1 MVAYKDKKIFMDD
14 IDRKILNDIQ
24 SGFPISPRP
33 YLDIGA
39 LLGIPEHEV
48 IERVRRLKAEGKIRR
63 IGGSLNS
70 RKLGFKSTLC
80 AARVSEDRIDDF
92 VERVN
97 SYKGVTHNY
106 LRNSDYNI
114 WFTFIAPTAADIENA
129 LKEIS
134 EKTGVNDILNMPS
147 ERMFKIKVDFDV

>member
-1 MVAYKDKKIFMDD
+1 MDD
-14 IDRKILNDIQ
+14 IDRKILNHIQ

-33 YLDIGA
+33 YHEIGA
-39 LLGIPEHEV
+39 RLGIPEHEV
-48 IERVRRLKAEGKIRR
+48 IERVKRLKEQGIIRR

-80 AARVSEDRIDDF
+80 AARVPEDRIDDF
-92 VERVN
+92 VEKVN

-114 WFTFIAPTAADIENA
+114 WFTFIAPTTADIENA

-134 EKTGVNDILNMPS
+134 EKTGVDDILNMPA
-147 ERMFKIKVDFDV
+147 ERMFKIKVDFDI

>member
-1 MVAYKDKKIFMDD
+1 MDD

-33 YLDIGA
+33 YLEIGA
-39 LLGIPEHEV
+39 LLGVSEHEV
-48 IERVRRLKAEGKIRR
+48 IKRVESLKEEGVIRR

-70 RKLGFKSTLC
+70 QKLGFKSTLC
-80 AARVSEDRIDDF
+80 AARVSEDRVKDF
-92 VERVN
+92 VEKVN
-97 SYKGVTHNY
+97 GYKGVTHNY

-114 WFTFIAPTAADIENA
+114 WFTFIAPTSADIENA

-134 EKTGVNDILNMPS
+134 KKTGVSDILNMPS
-147 ERMFKIKVDFDV
+147 VRMFKIKVDFDV

>member
-1 MVAYKDKKIFMDD
+1 MDD

-33 YLDIGA
+33 YLD
-39 LLGIPEHEV
+39 LGQRLGMTEDEV
-48 IERVRRLKAEGKIRR
+48 IERIRKLKSEGIIRR

-80 AARVSEDRIDDF
+80 AARVPEDRIDDF
-92 VERVN
+92 VEKVN
-97 SYKGVTHNY
+97 CYRGVTHNY
-106 LRNSDYNI
+106 LRKSDYNV
-114 WFTFIAPTAADIENA
+114 WFTFIAPSADDIENA
-129 LKEIS
+129 LTEIS
-134 EKTGVNDILNMPS
+134 EKTGVNDILNLPA

>member
-1 MVAYKDKKIFMDD
+1 MDD

-24 SGFPISPRP
+24 SGFPVSPRP
-33 YLDIGA
+33 YHEIGMC
-39 LLGIPEHEV
+39 LGIPEQEV
-48 IERVRRLKAEGKIRR
+48 IERVKRLEAEGIIRR

-80 AARVSEDRIDDF
+80 AARVPDDRIDDF
-92 VERVN
+92 VEKVN

-106 LRNSDYNI
+106 LRNSNYNI

-134 EKTGVNDILNMPS
+134 EKTGVYDILNIPA
-147 ERMFKIKVDFDV
+147 ERIFKIKVDFDV